1 MRYPHKVS
9 DSQIN
14 HHHSMRTPGKKGSN
28 ISMKKQ
34 QVLKGT
40 SFQLLYTSGL
50 FHDFTQIKPEGEKRN
65 SQLHSHKSII

>member
-1 MRYPHKVS
+1 
-9 DSQIN
+9 
-14 HHHSMRTPGKKGSN
+14 
-28 ISMKKQ
+28 MKKQ